1 MRLKL
6 FNKYYEKITRMANRI
21 DYDVTKKYFMSK
33 KNVYGIDNELN
44 LVEHIQK
51 TLNAIYKHPL
61 MLKVGVLS
69 ISTLQLITKDL
80 RFLSPKTSAAAT
92 DQGEIHNILQP

>member
-1 MRLKL
+1 MKRICSIDQIPNVEMRLKL
-6 FNKYYEKITRMANRI
+6 YNNYYDKVTRMAHRI

-33 KNVYGIDNELN
+33 KNIYGIDNELN

-61 MLKVGVLS
+61 MLKEGVL
-69 ISTLQLITKDL
+69 TL
-80 RFLSPKTSAAAT
+80 
-92 DQGEIHNILQP
+92 